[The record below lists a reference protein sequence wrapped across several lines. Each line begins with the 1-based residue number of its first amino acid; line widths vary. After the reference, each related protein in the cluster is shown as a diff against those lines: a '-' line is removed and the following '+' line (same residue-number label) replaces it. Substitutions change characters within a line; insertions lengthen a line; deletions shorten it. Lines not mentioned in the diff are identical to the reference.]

1 MKAIDFDLAI
11 IGTGGAGMAAALKAA
26 ENGKNV
32 VIIESGTLGGTC
44 VNIGCV
50 PSKTLIRAAEAAHMA
65 KAHPFEGVNTTF
77 EGIDWDVIRRRKD
90 ELVSELRKTKY
101 VGVLARFQD
110 RISLKRAMARF
121 IDPNTLM
128 LDNGEIIRSRRI
140 LIATG
145 AQPRKLALPGSS
157 PDSFLDST
165 SLMDIPRFPRSLVVI
180 GGRAIALELGQA
192 FARLGSQVTL
202 LQRSERLLPEH
213 ESEIGQ
219 AMQEYLE
226 SEGIK
231 VVTAA
236 KPLELMSEEPLK
248 HLKVLTR
255 DGEQF
260 FEAEQILMA
269 VGRIPNTE
277 NMGLDSIGVET
288 DAEGFIKVDE
298 TLQTSVPGVY
308 AAGDVTIHSKLVYLA
323 AKAGT
328 IAAAHALGI
337 GQEGANPK
345 LDLRVLPEVIFSDP
359 QVATVGL
366 TEEAAKAGGFQV
378 RTTNLPLSQV
388 PRALAARN
396 TKGFIKLVADTRTDC
411 LLGAHMVGADAG
423 EVIQTAA
430 MAIQMGYT
438 YGFKVSQLQEMFFPY
453 LVQVE
458 GLKLA
463 AQTFSKDMNALSC
476 CAG

>member
-1 MKAIDFDLAI
+1 MKPFNADLAI

-32 VIIESGTLGGTC
+32 AIIERGTLGGTC

-65 KAHPFEGVNTTF
+65 KAHPFEGVATTF
-77 EGIDWDVIRRRKD
+77 DGIDWDVLRRRKD
-90 ELVSELRKTKY
+90 ELVSELRKTKH
-101 VGVLARFQD
+101 GDVLARFQD
-110 RISLKRAMARF
+110 RISLKRATARF
-121 IDPNTLM
+121 IDPQTLM
-128 LDNGEIIRSRRI
+128 LDNGEIIHSRRI

-145 AQPRKLALPGSS
+145 VRPRKLALPGSR

-165 SLMDIPRFPRSLVVI
+165 SLMDTPRFPRSLVVI

-213 ESEIGQ
+213 EPEIGQ

-231 VVTAA
+231 VVTGA
-236 KPLELMSEEPLK
+236 KPLDLMSEEPLK
-248 HLKVLTR
+248 RLKVLTR
-255 DGEQF
+255 DGERF
-260 FEAEQILMA
+260 FESEQILMA
-269 VGRIPNTE
+269 MGRLANTE
-277 NMGLDSIGVET
+277 NLGLDSIGVGT
-288 DAEGFIKVDE
+288 DAEGFIQVDG

-308 AAGDVTIHSKLVYLA
+308 AAGDVTTHSKLVYLA

-328 IAAAHALGI
+328 FAATNALGI
-337 GQEGANPK
+337 GLEGSKLN
-345 LDLRVLPEVIFSDP
+345 LDLRVLPDVIFSDP

-366 TEEAAKAGGFQV
+366 TEDAAKSKGFQV
-378 RTTNLPLSQV
+378 RATNLPLSQV

-396 TKGFIKLVADTRTDC
+396 TKGFIKLVADSRTDC

-430 MAIQMGYT
+430 MAVQMGYT